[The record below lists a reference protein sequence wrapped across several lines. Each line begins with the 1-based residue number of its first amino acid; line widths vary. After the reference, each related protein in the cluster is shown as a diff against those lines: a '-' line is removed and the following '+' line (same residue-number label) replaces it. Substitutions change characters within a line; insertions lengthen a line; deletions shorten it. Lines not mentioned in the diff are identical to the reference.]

1 MSDADLAR
9 KFHGLVDPVLGAAHA
24 ERLIEQCV
32 AIAGA
37 SDVRALAAMAGGT
50 RAKEAVRSR

>member
-9 KFHGLVDPVLGAAHA
+9 KFHGLVDPLFGAAHA

-32 AIAGA
+32 TIAGA
-37 SDVRALAAMAGGT
+37 PDVRALAAMAAGT
-50 RAKEAVRSR
+50 EATGALRTR